1 MWAMGWEK
9 TKKKKKK
16 ESLELLAGV
25 HACPI
30 ALTT

>member
-9 TKKKKKK
+9 TKKKKK